1 VNRSRR
7 ALPGAASLLLF
18 SAIVVSACGGSAATT
33 APGDAQPT
41 PTPAEAG
48 GEATPVIPVGAFP
61 SFDISGL
68 VAGLDNVD
76 SYQVDVTSDGT
87 ETFSATVVTKPTLSR
102 RVMAGGSTFIVIGSD
117 IWVSEDGVT
126 FEKDTSGLAGTM
138 LQAFDP
144 SLYVAAFASPAWTQS
159 ALAVGTEEKNG
170 VSATHYRIDSS
181 TLAGGLTGVPAD
193 AIIDLWI
200 ADDTGILVAWESS
213 GFAGQENFSIEVTH
227 IDDPA
232 NQVEAPN

>member
-1 VNRSRR
+1 M
-7 ALPGAASLLLF
+7 F

-41 PTPAEAG
+41 PTSVEPQATPTSAEPG
-48 GEATPVIPVGAFP
+48 GEATPGIPAGAIP
-61 SFDISGL
+61 SFDVSGL
-68 VAGLDNVD
+68 VANLDKVD
-76 SYQVDVTSDGT
+76 SYQVSVTADGA
-87 ETFSATVVTKPTLSR
+87 EAFSATVVTKPTLSR
-102 RVMAGGSTFIVIGSD
+102 KVSAGGSTFIVIGSD
-117 IWVSEDGVT
+117 IWVSEDGVS
-126 FEKDTSGLAGTM
+126 FQKDTSGLAGTM

-200 ADDTGILVAWESS
+200 ADDSGILVAWESS

-232 NQVEAPN
+232 NQVQAPN